1 MNINRLSKHYRT
13 RKLTES
19 DTDIIFDLCK
29 DNKTYY
35 RYHPPFVTKQS
46 IIDDLKAL
54 PPDKTCE
61 DKYFIGFFEYEA
73 LVGLI
78 DLITA
83 YPDDETV
90 FNGFFMLNIKYQ
102 HKGIASRIIKE
113 SIEYLKTEGYKKI
126 RLGAD
131 KGNHQSFSF
140 WKKNGL
146 R

>member
-1 MNINRLSKHYRT
+1 MSVSGKMKTVTAHGTRLDQLKALARVIA
-13 RKLTES
+13 EQI
-19 DTDIIFDLCK
+19 DAC
-29 DNKTYY
+29 
-35 RYHPPFVTKQS
+35 
-46 IIDDLKAL
+46 DDLKAL

-73 LVGLI
+73 LVGI
-78 DLITA
+78 INLITA

-90 FNGFFMLNIKYQ
+90 FIGFFMLNIKYQ

-126 RLGAD
+126 RLGVD
-131 KGNHQSFSF
+131 KGNPQNFSF